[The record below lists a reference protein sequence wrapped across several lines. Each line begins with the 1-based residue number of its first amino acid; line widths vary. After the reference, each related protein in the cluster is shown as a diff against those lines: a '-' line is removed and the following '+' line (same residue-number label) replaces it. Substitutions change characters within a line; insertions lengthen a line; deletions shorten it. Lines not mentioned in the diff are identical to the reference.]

1 MRYIIKIK
9 DFKLNKKF
17 NKTCEVA
24 TNSEI
29 NHFDDVEKISILKEL
44 LLIIKKFTKCK
55 YIYENQFYINN
66 GILWVLCEYV
76 EKNKTTVIEKRDSG
90 YYDDIMKNVKSIL
103 KENKYVDH
111 MIYESKYRFAPLK
124 MDGAVGGLQKANEC
138 IYEIRCYVKK
148 EVIPLIIDEIE
159 LIIDEIE
166 MYNNV
171 DKYNL

>member
-55 YIYENQFYINN
+55 YIYENQFYI
-66 GILWVLCEYV
+66 
-76 EKNKTTVIEKRDSG
+76 
-90 YYDDIMKNVKSIL
+90 
-103 KENKYVDH
+103 ENKYVDH
-111 MIYESKYRFAPLK
+111 MIYESKYRFAQLK

-166 MYNNV
+166 MHNNA